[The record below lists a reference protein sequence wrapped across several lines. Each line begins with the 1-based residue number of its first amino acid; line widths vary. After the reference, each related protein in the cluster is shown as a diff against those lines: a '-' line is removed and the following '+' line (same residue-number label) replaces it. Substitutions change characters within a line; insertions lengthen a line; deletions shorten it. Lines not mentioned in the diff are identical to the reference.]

1 MRERCTGCSACVKVC
16 PEGAVSMHG
25 GIPRFDGRICIGCGH
40 CGAWCPENCHG
51 LEPAPPDLRCSP
63 GSFMELAA
71 SRRSVRLFLQE
82 ELPDS
87 LVAELL
93 SVVQF
98 CPTGVNAQG
107 ITVVEWK
114 GEAVRRKLFE
124 PLAALLR
131 HLRFTGLTWLAGIL
145 TGQWTFM
152 TRVMGGEDLVF
163 RDAPLVLFFFVPWKN
178 PTGAPDG
185 DIAAATVMLHACAMG
200 LGTFWNGVARAVYP
214 VMRGWHAGAPKGGR
228 LRAVLCVGRPLR
240 KPSWLVP
247 GRDWT
252 AVEAGSIRG
261 SGPVRAAGA
270 P

>member
-1 MRERCTGCSACVKVC
+1 V
-16 PEGAVSMHG
+16 
-25 GIPRFDGRICIGCGH
+25 
-40 CGAWCPENCHG
+40 
-51 LEPAPPDLRCSP
+51 
-63 GSFMELAA
+63 ELAA
-71 SRRSVRLFLQE
+71 SRRSVRQFLQE
-82 ELPDS
+82 EIPDS

-107 ITVVEWK
+107 MTVVVWR
-114 GEAVRRKLFE
+114 GERVRKNLFE

-131 HLRFTGLTWLAGIL
+131 HLRLTGLTWLAGIL
-145 TGQWTFM
+145 SGQGSFM

-163 RDAPLVLFFFVPWKN
+163 RGAPLVLFFFAPRKN
-178 PTGAPDG
+178 PTGAADG
-185 DIAAATVMLHACAMG
+185 DIAATTVMLHASTMG
-200 LGTFWNGVARAVYP
+200 LGTFWNGVARVVYP

-252 AVEAGSIRG
+252 ALEAGNRAERE
-261 SGPVRAAGA
+261 PVTTGAA